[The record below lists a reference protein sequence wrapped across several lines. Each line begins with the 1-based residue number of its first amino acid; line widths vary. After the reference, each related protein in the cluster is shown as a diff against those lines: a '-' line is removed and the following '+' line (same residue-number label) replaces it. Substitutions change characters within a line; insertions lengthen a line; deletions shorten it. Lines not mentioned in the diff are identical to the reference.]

1 MLFQAILEQ
10 MIFLFAFI
18 VLGFIFAKGKFVPD
32 NAAQVLSRLEN
43 LLFIP
48 ALVLGTFIKNCTIA
62 DLSRM
67 WKLLVMSFAVL
78 AVLIPLAIFVAKLCF
93 KENYLRKVA
102 TYGLAFSN
110 FAYMGNAVVSGV
122 FGETV
127 FADYLV
133 FCLPLWLG
141 IYLWGVPVL
150 LISGSSENGEKVK
163 FKDTLKNFLNP
174 MLICTFIGIAIGL
187 TGLGAKMPKSIVS
200 VIDTAGGCMSPIAML
215 LTGMTIGKLDILQL
229 LKRWRIYILAAVK
242 LLLFPLL
249 FILIFAFIPQSTFV
263 SETFLICGLCITAM
277 PIGLNTIVI
286 PAGYGKDTT
295 DAAGMALVSHV
306 LSVGTIPLIF
316 MLFQLLVL

>member
-200 VIDTAGGCMSPIAML
+200 VIDTYVADCHALDGNDDRKARYFTAFETLAYLYPCGGEAAFVPVVVY
-215 LTGMTIGKLDILQL
+215 LDICVYSAKHVCQRNVSYLRL
-229 LKRWRIYILAAVK
+229 VYNGYADRLEYDCYSCWVRKRYDGR
-242 LLLFPLL
+242 
-249 FILIFAFIPQSTFV
+249 
-263 SETFLICGLCITAM
+263 G
-277 PIGLNTIVI
+277 
-286 PAGYGKDTT
+286 GYGACVARAVRGDDTVDIYAFST
-295 DAAGMALVSHV
+295 AC
-306 LSVGTIPLIF
+306 TIN
-316 MLFQLLVL
+316 